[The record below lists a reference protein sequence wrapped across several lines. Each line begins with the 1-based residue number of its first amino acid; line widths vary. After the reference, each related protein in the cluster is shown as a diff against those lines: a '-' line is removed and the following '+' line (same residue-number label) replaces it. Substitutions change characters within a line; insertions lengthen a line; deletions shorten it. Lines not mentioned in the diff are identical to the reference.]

1 MRQYPDL
8 LKIQKIENLRI
19 FISGMTLHYKKCHG
33 EKRSADLEAALE
45 WLEKR
50 WPELRE
56 KYGHD
61 DIFNCDE
68 TAVSFYH

>member
-1 MRQYPDL
+1 MFNYRHD
-8 LKIQKIENLRI
+8 
-19 FISGMTLHYKKCHG
+19 LHYKKCHG
-33 EKRSADLEAALE
+33 EKKSADLDAALE

-56 KYGHD
+56 KYDLD

-68 TAVSFYH
+68 TAVFFR